1 MKRIFNK
8 YSIFA
13 IFILLYIIW
22 GNLIFPT
29 IMQGSFFDIWDENFI
44 SLERV
49 LLLLFHTLL
58 GIVFVFIGLFILY
71 KFLPLKKAIVFMY
84 FYTLFPAFLY
94 CLKYTITTETGWKLM
109 SLIRASMFY
118 PDIYHLVLN
127 ILFLIA
133 IIVFSVLLRLRNTS
147 NKKSPSVKE
156 VLLILLYFIFIWEF
170 PSVFNM

>member
-1 MKRIFNK
+1 
-8 YSIFA
+8 
-13 IFILLYIIW
+13 
-22 GNLIFPT
+22 
-29 IMQGSFFDIWDENFI
+29 
-44 SLERV
+44 
-49 LLLLFHTLL
+49 
-58 GIVFVFIGLFILY
+58 
-71 KFLPLKKAIVFMY
+71 
-84 FYTLFPAFLY
+84 
-94 CLKYTITTETGWKLM
+94 M

>member
-49 LLLLFHTLL
+49 LQLLFHTFL

-71 KFLPLKKAIVFMY
+71 KFLPLKKSYCIHV
-84 FYTLFPAFLY
+84 FLY
-94 CLKYTITTETGWKLM
+94 LISSFFVLFKIYNYYRNRMETYVINTSINVLSRYIPFSLKYFIPDCNYSFFSITTITQY
-109 SLIRASMFY
+109 I
-118 PDIYHLVLN
+118 
-127 ILFLIA
+127 
-133 IIVFSVLLRLRNTS
+133 
-147 NKKSPSVKE
+147 
-156 VLLILLYFIFIWEF
+156 
-170 PSVFNM
+170 